1 MAIQKA
7 DGVDAYNNFPSKFI
21 KVFCRMPNGGAA
33 VAVGDVVVLDFTLPR
48 VPLQAS
54 SIPGTTIDAYGL
66 TVTRA
71 GGTANLALA
80 CGVACEA
87 IAANSS
93 GADTYVALQ
102 VQYAGYN
109 DAVVAASAISSGIFV
124 GTSATAAQ
132 IDDFAVARTDVADYL
147 GICVKPFT
155 LVAGVYT
162 DGAIFIVDKGF
173 FNG

>member
-21 KVFCRMPNGGAA
+21 KVYCRMPAGGAA
-33 VAVGDVVVLDFTLPR
+33 VAIGDVVVLD
-48 VPLQAS
+48 
-54 SIPGTTIDAYGL
+54 TTIDRALLQTSDAYGL

-71 GGTANLALA
+71 GATANLPLA

-87 IAANSS
+87 IPANTTA
-93 GADTYVALQ
+93 ADTYVLLQ
-102 VQYAGYN
+102 IQYAGYN
-109 DAVVAASAISSGIFV
+109 DAVVAASAVATGLFV

-132 IDDFAVARTDVADYL
+132 VDDFTVARTNLADYFAV
-147 GICVKPFT
+147 CVKPFT

-162 DGAIFIVDKGF
+162 DGALLIVDKGF